1 MPTNVLD
8 SILLSVK
15 KLNSVAPDQTSF
27 DSDFVMW
34 INEAL
39 ADVNQL
45 GIGPADG
52 FFIRDAQDYWD
63 DFMDESILRDRVKT
77 YIALHV
83 RLFFDPPATSF
94 TQSMMKDQLDEKAWR
109 LKAAQED
116 LDREEA
122 V

>member
-1 MPTNVLD
+1 MPAVLD

-15 KLNSVAPDQTSF
+15 KLNNVAPDQKAF

-39 ADVNQL
+39 ADLNQL
-45 GIGPADG
+45 GVGPAGG
-52 FFIRDAQDYWD
+52 FSIEDANDYWD
-63 DFMDESILRDRVKT
+63 DLMDASFIRDRVKT

-83 RLFFDPPATSF
+83 RLFFDPPNTSF

-116 LDREEA
+116 LDSEA
-122 V
+122 VG